1 MKKLTLLIFVSM
13 ISLFVSAQVVEH
25 TYHFENP
32 VVTEIQSY
40 NQVQFSNCM
49 QTAVAGNP
57 TLPYKSV
64 SLLLPYGSEAE
75 SVEVILSDFEEIAIN
90 SQLFPY
96 QPSRPYSKPE
106 RKVFMKNEDVYSSRN
121 VYPTQSHGE
130 LTTHY
135 LNGHAFA
142 FTSFSPVQYE
152 PSSGKVKYAK
162 TATVRV
168 KLAAARRDNS
178 AMIWNTPYVN
188 DKVQNMADNPEMIV
202 SYKTRGREIAAY
214 DMLII
219 TGTDYVEG
227 FAEYCEYY
235 NGIGVRNRIVT
246 IDDIDASTEGTDI
259 QEKMRN
265 YIINEYTDNGII
277 MVLLGGDVNIVPYRG
292 FYCYVDSSSDQ
303 EDNNIPA
310 DLYFS
315 ALDGTWNDNGNNRWG
330 EIGEDDLLPE
340 IGIARMSFSNAT
352 KQANIINKTLKYQK
366 EPVLGE
372 FRKVTLAGEWLYDN
386 PETWGSDYMELLIGE
401 HDDNGYTTI
410 GIPEDY
416 DFTRHYAEDGTW
428 GPNLLRATINAG
440 TQYVHHVG
448 HANTNTVAEWYN
460 SEITDSN
467 FSGANGV
474 DHNYTFFHS
483 HGCVCG
489 SFEDDC
495 IMERMITIENFA
507 VAAIGNSRYGW
518 FNEGQTEGPA
528 PHLHREMTDAQYHE
542 RIPFLGMHLS
552 EGKCQT
558 APFVNAPGQWEE
570 GALRWNFYD
579 LNVLGDVAVRPW
591 LDEPFNADI
600 EYSAQLFV
608 GTQST
613 EVVVKDDN
621 GNPQKGFRCSFVYND
636 ELIGFGIT
644 DNNGKAE
651 INFEGGLNAVGDI
664 KLYVTGLN
672 AFPQTVNINAVPNN
686 SAYVIYD
693 GFSLN
698 DNNGVMEYNESLSLN
713 MVLKN
718 AGSINATDVT
728 ATLTCDKPD
737 YINITTATANIGNI
751 DANADI
757 TIEDAFA
764 LTVCD
769 SIPNNTIVRFFLSC
783 TDGAETW
790 ESKFD
795 TKVYAPELEIATP
808 NTLELN
814 PGENATIEFSIIN
827 KGGSDANNIVLS
839 ILLPEEITASQNQF
853 NIPSLAAGNETSIEV
868 TLTVSNEAELGFA
881 YEMPLIA
888 NAGRY
893 TANSSYSI
901 IVGSVLEDFETGDF
915 TKFDWEFAGED
926 NWVIATE
933 NVYEGNYCAKSGN
946 IDNYGSTTLKI
957 TVDVKADSEFSF
969 YKKVSSESGYDFLY
983 FLIDGQEKGKWAG
996 EINWGMESYKLEE
1009 GLRTLEWTY
1018 SKDVYSS
1025 SGQDCAWVDNVSF
1038 PPAAIIVDVEVIEE
1052 KNVNIYPNP
1061 AKDFVRVS
1069 AVSNQ
1074 PSAVRIYNTL
1084 GMLVEEIEMNSE
1096 EIEIDLSS
1104 YNSGIYFINISNEE
1118 TNTTKKIVVE

>member
-1 MKKLTLLIFVSM
+1 MKKLTLLILMSL
-13 ISLFVSAQVVEH
+13 ISIFVSAQVVEH

-57 TLPYKSV
+57 SLPYKSV
-64 SLLLPYGSEAE
+64 SLLLPCGSEAE
-75 SVEVILSDFEEIAIN
+75 SVEVILSDFEEIN
-90 SQLFPY
+90 VKSQLFPY
-96 QPSRPYSKPE
+96 QPARPYSQPE
-106 RKVFMKNEDVYSSRN
+106 RKVFMKNEDVYSSKN
-121 VYPTQSHGE
+121 IYPSKSYGE

-142 FTSFSPVQYE
+142 FTSFTPVQYE

-168 KLAAARRDNS
+168 TLTSAKKDNS
-178 AMIWNTPYVN
+178 AMIWNTPYIN
-188 DKVQNMADNPEMIV
+188 SKVKNLADNPEMIE
-202 SYKTRGREIAAY
+202 SYKTRGRNTADY
-214 DMLII
+214 DLLII
-219 TGTDYVEG
+219 TGADYVEG

-235 NGIGVRNRIVT
+235 NSIGVRNNIVT
-246 IDDIDASTEGTDI
+246 LDEIYASTEGSDN

-292 FYCYVDSSSDQ
+292 LYCHVQSSSVY
-303 EDNNIPA
+303 EDSNIPA

-340 IGIARMSFSNAT
+340 IGIARMSFNNAT
-352 KQANIINKTLKYQK
+352 KQANMINKSLKYQR

-372 FRKVTLAGEWLYDN
+372 FRDVTLAGEWLYDN

-410 GIPEDY
+410 GYPEDY
-416 DFTRHYAEDGTW
+416 NFIRHYAEDGTW
-428 GPNLLRATINAG
+428 GPSQLKATINAG
-440 TQYVHHVG
+440 TQYVNHVG

-460 SEITDSN
+460 SDITDAN

-495 IMERMITIENFA
+495 IMERMVSIENFA

-528 PHLHREMTDAQYHE
+528 PHLHREMTDAQHHD

-552 EGKCQT
+552 ESKCMT

-591 LDEPFNADI
+591 LDEPFEADI
-600 EYSAQLFV
+600 EYSAQLFI
-608 GTQST
+608 GAQST
-613 EVVVKDDN
+613 EIVVKDDN

-644 DNNGKAE
+644 DENGVAE
-651 INFEGGLNAVGDI
+651 INFEGGLTATGDM

-672 AFPQTVNINAVPNN
+672 AFPVVLDVTAVPNN
-686 SAYVIYD
+686 SAYVVYEEYTV
-693 GFSLN
+693 N
-698 DNNGVMEYNESLSLN
+698 DANGIIEYNESASFDI
-713 MVLKN
+713 VLKN
-718 AGSINATDVT
+718 IGSVNASNVT

-737 YINITTATANIGNI
+737 YINITTAIANVGNVN
-751 DANADI
+751 ANSNV
-757 TIEDAFA
+757 TLEDAFA

-769 SIPNNTIVRFFLSC
+769 SVPNNTNVKFFVSC
-783 TDGAETW
+783 TDGTDTW

-795 TKVYAPELEIATP
+795 VKVSAPELEIVKP
-808 NTLELN
+808 NGLELN
-814 PGENATIEFSIIN
+814 PGDEVTVEFSIIN
-827 KGGSDANNIVLS
+827 KGGSTANNVVFT
-839 ILLPEEITASQNQF
+839 ILLPEEIIVSQNQF
-853 NIPSLAAGNETSIEV
+853 NISSLAAGEETSVEV
-868 TLTVSNEAELGFA
+868 TLTVSENAGLGFA

-888 NAGRY
+888 QSGRY
-893 TANSSYSI
+893 TTNSSYAI
-901 IVGSVLEDFETGDF
+901 IVGSVTEDFETGDF
-915 TKFDWEFAGED
+915 SKFDWEFDGNPTWEITTD
-926 NWVIATE
+926 
-933 NVYEGNYCAKSGN
+933 NVYEGQYCAKSGA
-946 IDNYGSTTLKI
+946 IGDQTSTTLKI
-957 TVDVKADSEFSF
+957 TIDVKAESELSF
-969 YKKVSSESGYDFLY
+969 YKKVSSESSYDFLKFY
-983 FLIDGQEKGKWAG
+983 IDGQEKDKWSG
-996 EINWGMESYKLEE
+996 EKDWSLETYTLNE

-1018 SKDVYSS
+1018 SKDVYVGE
-1025 SGQDCAWVDNVSF
+1025 GQDCAWVDNIQF
-1038 PPAAIIVDVEVIEE
+1038 PPTAIIVDVETVEE
-1052 KNVNIYPNP
+1052 RNVNIYPNP
-1061 AKDFVRVS
+1061 ARDFVRVS
-1069 AVSNQ
+1069 TVNGQQST
-1074 PSAVRIYNTL
+1074 VKIYNTI
-1084 GMLVEEIEMNSE
+1084 GMLVDEIEMSSD
-1096 EIEIDLSS
+1096 EIEINVTD
-1104 YNSGIYFINISNEE
+1104 YNPGIYFINIRNEE
-1118 TNTTKKIVVE
+1118 LNMTKKIVVE

>member
-1 MKKLTLLIFVSM
+1 MSLVS
-13 ISLFVSAQVVEH
+13 ICVLAQVVEH

-32 VVTEIQSY
+32 VITEIQSY
-40 NQVQFSNCM
+40 NQIQFENCM

-57 TLPYKSV
+57 SLPYKTV

-75 SVEVILSDFEEIAIN
+75 SVEVILSDFEEIN
-90 SQLFPY
+90 VKSQIFPY

-106 RKVFMKNEDVYSSRN
+106 RKAFMKNEDVYSSKS
-121 VYPTQSHGE
+121 VFPSKSYGE
-130 LTTHY
+130 ISTHY

-142 FTSFSPVQYE
+142 FTSFTPVQYE

-168 KLAAARRDNS
+168 KLASAKRDNS
-178 AMIWNTPYVN
+178 AMIWNTPYIN
-188 DKVQNMADNPEMIV
+188 SKVKNLADNPEMV
-202 SYKTRGREIAAY
+202 ESYKTRGRNTAAY
-214 DMLII
+214 DLLII
-219 TGTDYVEG
+219 TGSEYVEG
-227 FAEYCEYY
+227 FVEYCEYY
-235 NGIGVRNRIVT
+235 NGIGVRNNIVT
-246 IDDIDASTEGTDI
+246 LDEIYASAEGSDN
-259 QEKMRN
+259 QEKIRN
-265 YIINEYTDNGII
+265 YIINEYTNNGII

-292 FYCYVDSSSDQ
+292 FYCHVQSSSVY
-303 EDNNIPA
+303 EDSNIPA

-315 ALDGTWNDNGNNRWG
+315 ALDGTWNDNNNNRWG

-340 IGIARMSFSNAT
+340 IGIARMSFNNAT
-352 KQANIINKTLKYQK
+352 KQANMINKTLKYQK

-386 PETWGSDYMELLIGE
+386 PETWGSDYMELLVGE

-428 GPNLLRATINAG
+428 GPNLLKATINAG

-460 SEITDSN
+460 SDITDAN

-591 LDEPFNADI
+591 LDEPFEADV
-600 EYSAQLFV
+600 EYSAQLFI
-608 GTQST
+608 GSQST
-613 EVVVKDDN
+613 EVVVKDDK

-636 ELIGFGIT
+636 ELIGFALT
-644 DNNGKAE
+644 DENGVAE
-651 INFEGGLNAVGDI
+651 IAFDGGLTAVGDL

-672 AFPQTVNINAVPNN
+672 AFPQVYDVTAVPNN
-686 SAYVIYD
+686 SAYVVYEEFTI
-693 GFSLN
+693 N
-698 DNNGVMEYNESLSLN
+698 DNNGVIEYNESSSFDI
-713 MVLKN
+713 VLKN
-718 AGSINATDVT
+718 VGSVNATNVT

-737 YINITTATANIGNI
+737 YINITAATANVGNVN
-751 DANADI
+751 ANAN
-757 TIEDAFA
+757 TTLEDAFA
-764 LTVCD
+764 FTVCD
-769 SIPNNTIVRFFLSC
+769 SVPNNTNVKFFLSC
-783 TDGAETW
+783 TDGTDIW

-795 TKVYAPELEIATP
+795 VKVSAPELEIIKP
-808 NTLELN
+808 NGLELN
-814 PGENATIEFSIIN
+814 PGDNATVEFTIIN
-827 KGGSDANNIVLS
+827 KGGSDANNIVFS
-839 ILLPEEITASQNQF
+839 IFLPEEISASQNQF
-853 NIPSLAAGNETSIEV
+853 NISSLAAGEETSVEV
-868 TLTVSNEAELGFA
+868 TLTVSEDAGLGYA
-881 YEMPLIA
+881 YEMPLVVYS
-888 NAGRY
+888 GRY
-893 TANSSYSI
+893 VTNSSYAI
-901 IVGSVLEDFETGDF
+901 IVGSVTEDFETGDF
-915 TKFDWEFAGED
+915 SKFDWQFDGNP
-926 NWVIATE
+926 NWEITTD
-933 NVYEGNYCAKSGN
+933 NVYQGQYCAKSGA
-946 IDNYGSTTLKI
+946 IGDQTTTTLKVTI
-957 TVDVKADSEFSF
+957 DVKVQSELSF
-969 YKKVSSESGYDFLY
+969 YRKVSSESGYDFLEFY
-983 FLIDGQEKGKWAG
+983 IDGQQKDKWSGEKDWSK
-996 EINWGMESYKLEE
+996 ETYTLTE

-1018 SKDVYSS
+1018 SKDVYAE
-1025 SGQDCAWVDNVSF
+1025 SGQDCAWVDNINF
-1038 PPAAIIVDVEVIEE
+1038 PPTAVIVDVETIEE
-1052 KNVNIYPNP
+1052 KNISIYPNP
-1061 AKDFVRVS
+1061 AKDFVKVSTVNGQQSTVRV
-1069 AVSNQ
+1069 
-1074 PSAVRIYNTL
+1074 YNTL
-1084 GMLVEEIEMNSE
+1084 GMLIEEFEMSSE
-1096 EIEIDLSS
+1096 EMEINLSDYS
-1104 YNSGIYFINISNEE
+1104 SGIYFINISNEE
-1118 TNTTKKIVVE
+1118 FNTTKKIVVE